1 MTTTTYTVRGM
12 TCGHCVSS
20 IKEEVSEVTGV
31 SGVEVELA
39 TGRMTVTARD
49 RLDDGAVKAAVEAA
63 GYEVVAP
70 S

>member
-20 IKEEVSEVTGV
+20 IEEEVSEIAGV
-31 SGVEVELA
+31 SEVDVELA
-39 TGRMTVTARD
+39 TGRMTVTARGH
-49 RLDDGAVKAAVEAA
+49 LDDGAVKAAVEAA